1 MAKVKVSS
9 SAKKKS
15 GKPTRMTFIKSAVK
29 MKDFPVSDMKE
40 VAFAGRSNAGKSSLI
55 NVWANEKIAKVSQAP
70 GKTTLL
76 NFFAMGDS
84 YIIVDM
90 PGYGYAS
97 RGGDQVATWR
107 KMVQN
112 YLSQRPQLAG
122 LVLLMDMARDWTED
136 EELLTQFVMNHDIPV
151 AVGLT
156 KADKFSKNDQA
167 KAIARIKKQS
177 RLEEVFP
184 LSSQTKQGCD
194 DFEDFIFKSWIK
206 YDRD

>member
-1 MAKVKVSS
+1 
-9 SAKKKS
+9 
-15 GKPTRMTFIKSAVK
+15 
-29 MKDFPVSDMKE
+29 MKE

-55 NVWANEKIAKVSQAP
+55 NVWANEKVAKVSQSP
-70 GKTTLL
+70 GKTRLL
-76 NFFAMGDS
+76 NFFAMGES

-97 RGGDQVATWR
+97 RGNDEVTTWK

-122 LVLLMDMARDWTED
+122 LVLLMDMARDWSED
-136 EELLTQFVMNHDIPV
+136 EELLTQFVMRHDIPV

-156 KADKFSKNDQA
+156 KADKFSKNDQV

-184 LSSQTKQGCD
+184 LSAQTRQGCKE
-194 DFEDFIFKSWIK
+194 FEDFIYRSWIK
-206 YDRD
+206 YDRE